1 MQTAAP
7 PPNGPRRNDLP
18 LLWAGALVGF
28 ALSGFFDGIL
38 LHQVLQ
44 WHHLLSG
51 LDGLEWQDLRTQV
64 LADGL
69 FHLFMYVVAAAGLGL
84 LLRSRERLQAPG
96 SQRRLLAAAL
106 TGFGAWHLLDAVLS
120 HWWLGLHRIRMDSA
134 QPLLWDLGWLA
145 AFGLAPLLAAWHV
158 GHVGHRPGGP
168 DGKAGIPAMLLAAV
182 TVAAAGWATQ
192 PAPGAEDRLTLLLAP
207 GTPPARAL
215 AAVREVDARIAWVD
229 RAGSVW
235 VLALPPGH
243 GVGSSYRDGVLALG
257 GRWAAAACAGWA
269 GG

>member
-1 MQTAAP
+1 MPGVPP
-7 PPNGPRRNDLP
+7 PPNGAHRGDLRLP
-18 LLWAGALVGF
+18 WAGALVGF

-51 LDGLEWQDLRTQV
+51 LDGPGWEDLRLQV

-69 FHLFMYVVAAAGLGL
+69 FHVFMYVVAAVGLGL
-84 LLRSRERLQAPG
+84 LVRWRECLQAPG

-120 HWWLGLHRIRMDSA
+120 HWWLGLHRIRMDTA
-134 QPLLWDLGWLA
+134 QPLLWDLGWLT
-145 AFGLAPLLAAWHV
+145 AFGLLPLLAAWRLRR
-158 GHVGHRPGGP
+158 RPGRRRGR
-168 DGKAGIPAMLLAAV
+168 AGTLAVLLGTA
-182 TVAAAGWATQ
+182 TVAAAGWATR

-215 AAVREVDARIAWVD
+215 AAVRAVDARVAWVNA
-229 RAGSVW
+229 AGSVW
-235 VLALPPGH
+235 VLALPPGYTA
-243 GVGSSYRDGVLALG
+243 GSSYRDGVLALG
-257 GRWAAAACAGWA
+257 GRWAAAACAGW
-269 GG
+269 GGGG